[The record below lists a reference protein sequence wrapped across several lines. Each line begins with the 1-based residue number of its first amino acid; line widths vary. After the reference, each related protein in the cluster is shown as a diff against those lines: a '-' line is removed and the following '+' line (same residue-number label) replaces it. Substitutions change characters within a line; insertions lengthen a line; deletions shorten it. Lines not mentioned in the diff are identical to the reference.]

1 MNRQSE
7 VTWFADQT
15 EACRGNYEINKQI
28 YYIICCDRNA
38 KIFYNAS
45 SKQCVKQTFNYYLRY
60 KKSKA
65 IHATILTDA
74 L

>member
-28 YYIICCDRNA
+28 QYIIFCDRNA
-38 KIFYNAS
+38 KIFDNAS
-45 SKQCVKQTFNYYLRY
+45 SKQCVSLDTLF
-60 KKSKA
+60 
-65 IHATILTDA
+65 IP
-74 L
+74 